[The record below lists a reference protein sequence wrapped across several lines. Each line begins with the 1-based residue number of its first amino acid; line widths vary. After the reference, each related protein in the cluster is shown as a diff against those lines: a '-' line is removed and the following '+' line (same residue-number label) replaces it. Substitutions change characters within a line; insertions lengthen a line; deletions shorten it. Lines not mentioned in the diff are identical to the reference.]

1 MTKFIAEAKS
11 RQEFM
16 PPLGRY
22 VDKVKAEPLHVT
34 NNAWQHWFMLVFSIV
49 IQYADKSQLKSAT
62 ALSDMPSS
70 STLIIFFECL
80 KLRVRSFG
88 RIRIRISDL

>member
-16 PPLGRY
+16 PPFGKY

-34 NNAWQHWFMLVFSIV
+34 NNAWHWFMLVFSIV
-49 IQYADKSQLKSAT
+49 IQYTNKSQLRSAT
-62 ALSDMPSS
+62 ALSDLPSS

-80 KLRVRSFG
+80 KVLG
-88 RIRIRISDL
+88 